1 MLLLI
6 SAVIHIHKNRHES
19 KVLTLSSFYAFLEE
33 TYFHSTHLICS
44 RRKIAEKAIVLSSN
58 SLDFETHKNIQHL
71 YKKYMELLK
80 IEYYHPFRFVA
91 GIVSETKLNE
101 YFVKPKASQLA

>member
-1 MLLLI
+1 
-6 SAVIHIHKNRHES
+6 
-19 KVLTLSSFYAFLEE
+19 
-33 TYFHSTHLICS
+33 
-44 RRKIAEKAIVLSSN
+44 
-58 SLDFETHKNIQHL
+58 
-71 YKKYMELLK
+71 MELLK